1 MRNRE
6 RYIERRNARDLMIT
20 IREKGIDVCPIK
32 LVGAEMPKCIPTE
45 DYTTEDY
52 TTDCTTCID
61 RWLNQ
66 EEKR

>member
-6 RYIERRNARDLMIT
+6 RYVERRNAYDLLIT

-45 DYTTEDY
+45 DYTT
-52 TTDCTTCID
+52 DCKTCIQQF
-61 RWLNQ
+61 LN
-66 EEKR
+66 EECTER

>member
-20 IREKGIDVCPIK
+20 IREQGIDVCPIK

-45 DYTTEDY
+45 DYTT
-52 TTDCTTCID
+52 DCETCIQQF
-61 RWLNQ
+61 LN
-66 EEKR
+66 EECTER